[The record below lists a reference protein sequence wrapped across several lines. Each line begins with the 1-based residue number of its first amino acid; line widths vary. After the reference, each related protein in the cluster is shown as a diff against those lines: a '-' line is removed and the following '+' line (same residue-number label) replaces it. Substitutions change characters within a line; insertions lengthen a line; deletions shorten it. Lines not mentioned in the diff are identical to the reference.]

1 MFENPTQGFE
11 AVEAGRYV
19 VKVVR
24 LESTHHVEY
33 GDGIKWVFHLA
44 NPLTDPPTPL
54 YQADGTLYELWQT
67 TSTKVTPRSKARPW
81 LETLLGR
88 PIVDGQDTGEALAAA
103 VVGKKAQ
110 ALIGPNANG
119 YSAILQM
126 MPLGGN
132 GTKAAPQA
140 VAAAPAPSPGV
151 AVLNEDL
158 QPEAF

>member
-1 MFENPTQGFE
+1 MFDNPNQGFE

-19 VKVVR
+19 VKCVR
-24 LESTHHVEY
+24 LEAVNHAEY
-33 GDGIKWVFHLA
+33 GPGIKWVFNLA
-44 NPLTDPPTPL
+44 NPLTDPPTPI

-110 ALIGPNANG
+110 ALIGPNERG
-119 YSAILQM
+119 YSSILQM

-132 GTKAAPQA
+132 GAKPAPQPVAAPA
-140 VAAAPAPSPGV
+140 APSPGV